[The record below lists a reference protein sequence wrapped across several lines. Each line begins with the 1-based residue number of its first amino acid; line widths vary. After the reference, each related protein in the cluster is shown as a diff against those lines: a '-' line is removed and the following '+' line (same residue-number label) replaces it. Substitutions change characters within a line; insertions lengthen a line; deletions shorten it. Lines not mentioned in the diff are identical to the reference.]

1 MAQEAAKTPEPRQE
15 ASQEGSQ
22 APSQAASQGASSEAG
37 RVPVGA
43 GERSGIPSMFE
54 QAWQPVMS
62 LRREMDRLFDDF
74 FSRSMAPWGRGGD
87 FDPFRSF
94 ETIWRP
100 SAPAIDLVEREK
112 EYVVTAELP
121 GLDEKALE
129 VKVAGNTLSIR
140 GQKEEERKEERESY
154 RMSERRYGSFQRTV
168 RLPEDVD
175 LDKIDARFA
184 KGVLTVTLP
193 KNEETLSKHKKI
205 EVKTG

>member
-1 MAQEAAKTPEPRQE
+1 MAQEAAKTPETS
-15 ASQEGSQ
+15 A
-22 APSQAASQGASSEAG
+22 
-37 RVPVGA
+37 A
-43 GERSGIPSMFE
+43 GEGGSVSVAKEEKAEAPSMFE
-54 QAWQPVMS
+54 QAWQPVMN

-74 FSRSMAPWGRGGD
+74 FSRGVTPWGRGGESD
-87 FDPFRSF
+87 AWRSF
-94 ETIWRP
+94 ESMWRP
-100 SAPAIDLVEREK
+100 SVPAIDLVEREK

-129 VKVAGNTLSIR
+129 VKVSGNTLSIR
-140 GQKEEERKEERESY
+140 GQKEEERKEERENY
-154 RMSERRYGSFQRTV
+154 RMSERRYGSFQRAL

-193 KNEETLSKHKKI
+193 KSEEALNKQKKI

>member
-1 MAQEAAKTPEPRQE
+1 MAQEAAKTPETPI
-15 ASQEGSQ
+15 ASDAGS
-22 APSQAASQGASSEAG
+22 
-37 RVPVGA
+37 VPVGKEEKA
-43 GERSGIPSMFE
+43 EAPSMFE

-87 FDPFRSF
+87 FDPFRSL

-100 SAPAIDLVEREK
+100 SSPAVDLVEREK

-121 GLDEKALE
+121 GLDEKALD
-129 VKVAGNTLSIR
+129 VKVAGNTLTIR

-154 RMSERRYGSFQRTV
+154 RMSERRYGSFQRAV
-168 RLPEDVD
+168 RMPEDVD
-175 LDKIDARFA
+175 IDKIDARFT

-193 KNEETLSKHKKI
+193 KSEEALNKQKKI
-205 EVKTG
+205 EVKTS